1 MSFDPST
8 LFVSLFTSAI
18 GYALFSYGRKQARI
32 PQVVGGVLLMVY
44 PYFVDSFTSM
54 FIIGVLICVGV
65 WAALRMGW

>member
-8 LFVSLFTSAI
+8 LFVSLLTSAI
-18 GYALFSYGRKQARI
+18 GYALFSYGRKQARL

-54 FIIGVLICVGV
+54 FLIGVLICVGV